1 MGDWINV
8 KAKDVITIL
17 EKAKTGFPWG
27 NYPDEKYRCLIFW
40 YKNRIN
46 MTVNEFYNSNGET
59 YSCCRFYTT
68 ELCLTIDEY
77 NKKDKDEQIQYRL
90 PFGGGAGARGFY
102 KSDCF
107 FSCTIKCCKTFAS

>member
-46 MTVNEFYNSNGET
+46 MKVNEFYNSNGET

-77 NKKDKDEQIQYRL
+77 NKISDEQLASKAYN
-90 PFGGGAGARGFY
+90 AWCTGAR
-102 KSDCF
+102 
-107 FSCTIKCCKTFAS
+107 

>member
-8 KAKDVITIL
+8 KAKDIITIL

-77 NKKDKDEQIQYRL
+77 N
-90 PFGGGAGARGFY
+90 
-102 KSDCF
+102 
-107 FSCTIKCCKTFAS
+107 

>member
-1 MGDWINV
+1 MGDWSFDKELKVGDKIVFEDMIHYTIV
-8 KAKDVITIL
+8 KTNMFNGIPHPAL
-17 EKAKTGFPWG
+17 AWG

-77 NKKDKDEQIQYRL
+77 NKISDEQLASKAYN
-90 PFGGGAGARGFY
+90 AWCTGAR
-102 KSDCF
+102 
-107 FSCTIKCCKTFAS
+107 

>member
-68 ELCLTIDEY
+68 ELCLTID
-77 NKKDKDEQIQYRL
+77 DVV
-90 PFGGGAGARGFY
+90 
-102 KSDCF
+102 
-107 FSCTIKCCKTFAS
+107 